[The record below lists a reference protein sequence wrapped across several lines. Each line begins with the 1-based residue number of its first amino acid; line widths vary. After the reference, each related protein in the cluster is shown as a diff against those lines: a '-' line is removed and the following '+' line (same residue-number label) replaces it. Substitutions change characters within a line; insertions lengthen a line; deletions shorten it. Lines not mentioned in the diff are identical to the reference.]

1 MRAVCAVLFCHE
13 RKHHDDPVYT
23 ATFVAADDA
32 RFMIIQKNVF
42 ICHGM
47 FHGLRRAEISLLL
60 NYYEN

>member
-42 ICHGM
+42 TCHAIFGDQ
-47 FHGLRRAEISLLL
+47 HRTEISLLL